1 MANKLRDEDLT
12 LNIIVNGDK
21 SKKELGD
28 LEKSTREL
36 TNRNKELRMEKEKLA
51 RAGKQETEEYKAI
64 EKQLRENNK
73 AIKTNEARMTELR
86 KEIGLTG
93 LTMRQ
98 LRSEQVRLKRLMDS
112 STPGTEQWKKYNA
125 ELLKVEAQIG
135 KVSAGAKA
143 SQFSMGKMADGF
155 NRYFSMITVW
165 VASLTGIIFGFKKAA
180 SAFAEF
186 DDQVADIQKTTNLSK
201 DEIIDLDKELQKI
214 DTRSSQE
221 ELLGL
226 ARIAGKLGKD
236 SVEDVLGFVRAADK
250 INVALNEDLGGDI
263 EETVR
268 QIGKLSD
275 IFGIE
280 KEFGTEQALLK
291 IGSSINAL
299 GAASTAN
306 EGYIVEFSK
315 RVAGIAPS
323 ADISID
329 KVFGLAATLDQL
341 GQTSEVASTVISQV
355 IPDMFKETET
365 YARIAGMAVTDF
377 SELLKV
383 DANEAFIRFLS
394 GLQNNNGGLQEMV
407 EKLDGLGLEGK
418 RSISVLGVLANNTD
432 KLREQQN
439 LANIEFEKGT
449 SLTEE
454 FNIKNNTVQA
464 GLEKS
469 RKNLALITRELGQN
483 LSPAVLFSTN
493 GITYFIKAMVALI
506 RFTREYYP
514 LILGT
519 TAAVAAYT
527 IVVNA
532 QNIATKLY
540 NAATAVA
547 TFVTKA
553 FNTAVK
559 SNPLGILISL
569 LAGAAVGLAAYAR
582 KINSVTAEQQALN
595 DVEKTAQQNIVE
607 QKTNVELLMAAA
619 KNENRTLAERKKAL
633 EELNK
638 ISPEYFG
645 NLTLEKIN
653 TQEATE
659 ATKAYTEALL
669 EQARVQA
676 AKEKLIELEKER
688 IDAIQTGTD
697 YQTKWYQ
704 TAWNGVK
711 SFGNAAAFSYN
722 QAITGAQNA
731 TAADAEY
738 MKQKEALIGIIGKQ
752 KKSTPVIPGL
762 PGSDGGEGGTV
773 PETPATPSITPLPT
787 FDEIDLVAGKELEI
801 AALKSMEADW
811 TDYLKKEID
820 EQTDALAKQFEL
832 EKEIAA
838 ARIELK
844 DMQVDAIGQLAGAL
858 AGMFEQGS
866 AAQIAMIA
874 VEKAIAIA
882 QIWIN
887 YAREMSA
894 ISVASANIAAMPIPG
909 ARIAAAAYMATMSAK
924 AKAQAG
930 INTGIIVAQTV
941 ASAVS
946 SGKRE
951 KKQAYA
957 EGGHTGPGGKYEP
970 AGIVHAEEY
979 VIPQEGTKNPMLKPV
994 IDMIEIARRN
1004 GSLARLDLRP
1014 IVQMMPMKGFAQG
1027 GFSSSPAYFQLPL
1040 PTPPPPGGGSLSD
1053 STLAAL
1059 ARELAEFRKWKP
1071 KVYTELIKKDL
1082 ETLDDIDKKR
1092 GM

>member
-1 MANKLRDEDLT
+1 MANKLRDEDLN

-21 SKKELGD
+21 GKKELGD
-28 LEKSTREL
+28 LEKATRDL
-36 TNRNKELRMEKEKLA
+36 TNRNKELRTEKEKLT

-73 AIKTNEARMTELR
+73 AIKTNETRMTELR

-112 STPGTEQWKKYNA
+112 ATPGTEQWKKYNA

-165 VASLTGIIFGFKKAA
+165 VASVTGIIFGFKKAA
-180 SAFAEF
+180 SAYAEF
-186 DDQVADIQKTTNLSK
+186 TDQVADVQKTTNLSK
-201 DEIIDLDKELQKI
+201 DEIIELDEALQKI
-214 DTRSSQE
+214 NTRSSQE
-221 ELLGL
+221 QLLGL

-236 SVEDVLGFVRAADK
+236 STEDVLGFVRAADK

-268 QIGKLSD
+268 KLGKLTE
-275 IFGIE
+275 IFNLE
-280 KEFGTEQALLK
+280 QQFGTEQALLK
-291 IGSSINAL
+291 VGSAINSL

-306 EGYIVEFSK
+306 EGYLVEFTS
-315 RVAGIAPS
+315 RMAGIAP
-323 ADISID
+323 AAGITAPQ
-329 KVFGLAATLDQL
+329 VLGLASTLDQL
-341 GQTSEVASTVISQV
+341 AQTSEISSTVFAQV
-355 IPDMFKETET
+355 IPNMFKDTAT
-365 YARIAGMAVTDF
+365 FASVAGMSVADF
-377 SELLKV
+377 TNLLNT
-383 DANEAFIRFLS
+383 DANEALLRLLEGLS
-394 GLQNNNGGLQEMV
+394 GNNEGMGQMIK
-407 EKLDGLGLEGK
+407 KLDALGIDGV
-418 RSISVLGVLANNTD
+418 RGTNVLLRLAQSTQM
-432 KLREQQN
+432 LREQQQ
-439 LANIEFEKGT
+439 LANEEFEKGT
-449 SLTEE
+449 SLTVE
-454 FNIKNNTVQA
+454 FNIKNNTAQA

-582 KINSVTAEQQALN
+582 KINTVTAEQQALN

-638 ISPEYFG
+638 ISPEFYG

-653 TQEATE
+653 SQEATE

-688 IDAIQTGTD
+688 IDAIQSGSD
-697 YQTKWYQ
+697 YQSKWYQ

-711 SFGNAAAFSYN
+711 SFGNAATFAYN
-722 QAITGAQNA
+722 QAITGAKNA

-752 KKSTPVIPGL
+752 KKSTPVISGM

-773 PETPATPSITPLPT
+773 PETGEETPTKTPFTITQETDAPISNFALDKAKQEAQILAEKKASEAEWT
-787 FDEIDLVAGKELEI
+787 AFLKKQIDERLEAGKQELAEEEKNLEFEKQI
-801 AALKSMEADW
+801 TEARQQLKSEYMN
-811 TDYLKKEID
+811 
-820 EQTDALAKQFEL
+820 
-832 EKEIAA
+832 
-838 ARIELK
+838 
-844 DMQVDAIGQLAGAL
+844 AIGQVAGAL
-858 AGMFEQGS
+858 ASMFEEGS
-866 AAQIAMIA
+866 AAQIAALAI
-874 VEKAIAIA
+874 EKAAAIA
-882 QIWIN
+882 QVIFQTAVANAKAVAMSPLTAGQPWVTIN
-887 YAREMSA
+887 TVSA
-894 ISVASANIAAMPIPG
+894 AASIAAMAATTISSFKDKKNNNKPG
-909 ARIAAAAYMATMSAK
+909 YA
-924 AKAQAG
+924 
-930 INTGIIVAQTV
+930 
-941 ASAVS
+941 
-946 SGKRE
+946 SGKYPGLQTGFYGE
-951 KKQAYA
+951 KPHYA
-957 EGGHTGPGGKYEP
+957 LFNEVPGQPEMVVDGLTTRRLQFNYPEIIKAIYAVRDGRQPGYASGKYP
-970 AGIVHAEEY
+970 
-979 VIPQEGTKNPMLKPV
+979 
-994 IDMIEIARRN
+994 
-1004 GSLARLDLRP
+1004 
-1014 IVQMMPMKGFAQG
+1014 
-1027 GFSSSPAYFQLPL
+1027 SSPSPL
-1040 PTPPPPGGGSLSD
+1040 PSSAGGGSYGLD
-1053 STLAAL
+1053 SKTITDLTTAINQFL
-1059 ARELAEFRKWKP
+1059 QHKPPVYLEEFEKKWNA
-1071 KVYTELIKKDL
+1071 YNDIK
-1082 ETLDDIDKKR
+1082 TKR
-1092 GM
+1092 NL